1 MKEEKLILIVN
12 SIIHEQL
19 DASTAEKQEFIYNQ
33 SEVSILVRFPV
44 RSEIGDVLMQFRVKF
59 DQREPSDLSAE
70 KIKDHIGR
78 ITNWTGFIE
87 YEQSDV
93 VRMIDPIKL

>member
-1 MKEEKLILIVN
+1 M
-12 SIIHEQL
+12 
-19 DASTAEKQEFIYNQ
+19 
-33 SEVSILVRFPV
+33 RFPV